1 MTPDDRGRGQTDAF
15 DAEYF
20 QTLYGG
26 QAKQTWFDRARDDL
40 VERLVR
46 RFAPRPGTDA
56 SLLDIGCGYGYL
68 LARFRGRYRLYG
80 VDVAVHAAHEALA
93 RLPDL
98 RVVAAD
104 AQRPLPFTR
113 RFDVVLA
120 INVVEHLPDPSAAVR
135 SIHAALNPG
144 GLCVVHLPTI
154 NNAVSRAVYRFAYAG
169 DPTHIYRPSG
179 AEVRRLFQSDG
190 FRTLDEAYAPFAP
203 RALWKALKAHPAY
216 IAAFRREAPPSP

>member
-1 MTPDDRGRGQTDAF
+1 VASDEHGRRQTDAF

-26 QAKQTWFDRARDDL
+26 EAKQTWFDRARDDR

-46 RFAPRPGTDA
+46 RFAPRPDA
-56 SLLDIGCGYGYL
+56 DAALLDIGCGYGYL
-68 LARFRGRYRLYG
+68 LARFAGRYRLFG

-93 RLPDL
+93 RLPNL

-104 AQRPLPFTR
+104 AQRQLPLTR

-120 INVVEHLPDPSAAVR
+120 INVIEHLSDPAAGAR
-135 SIHAALNPG
+135 TIGEALLPG
-144 GLCVVHLPTI
+144 GVCVVHLPTI

-179 AEVRRLFQSDG
+179 AEVRRLFESEG

-203 RALWKALKAHPAY
+203 RALWKALKVHPAY
-216 IAAFRREAPPSP
+216 LAAFRRADSD